1 MHLGTSFVGR
11 ERDLSA
17 LAQLFDAGVRLVTL
31 LGPAGVGKTRLASA
45 YASTR
50 SGAFCDLT
58 DAVTAFDVV
67 ANLGQTLDVS
77 LSASSTVEEALAS
90 LLSRLR
96 ADGRERLLVLDNFE
110 QVGVE
115 GVPIVSRL
123 LEAAPS
129 VRLLL
134 TSRERLRLPEE
145 SVVDLAPLAG
155 EPARTLF
162 LDRARAVRHGY
173 QPGKEESAAIDA
185 ICRELDGLPLAIEL
199 AAARMRVLSAGELRA
214 RLDERFTVLSSS
226 ERMHSPRHATLRTAL
241 DWSWAS
247 LQDDERRALAQCSVF
262 EGGFTL
268 EAAEAILETEGAVL
282 DLLHALRDKSLL
294 WTRETAL
301 GLRFGL
307 YLSIRDY
314 AAEKREAEDAVLERH
329 TDFYL
334 SHGFTWAAHSEGAE
348 GSSARGHLDA
358 EQPNLIAIHRRALR
372 AGRAEPAIRAAICL
386 QPVLI
391 ARGPAALRLELVDT
405 ALALAG
411 EDPSVHPRLIGW
423 ATLARGD
430 TLFGIGRMIES
441 RAMID
446 RAIAAGLA
454 TGDARLHGRAL
465 WMLGVLHAA
474 QDRFDEARSTLEE
487 ALAVHRRV
495 QDRIHEGRS
504 LASLGALALEEGDL
518 EAAGERFEQ
527 ALGLLEETK
536 DERWMGRTIALLGGL
551 EDARGNVEEARQLY
565 LQAVSVHDRS
575 GDRRH
580 LANVLAALAA
590 LDTELGNLDRAEET
604 FERALAIRHEVP
616 DRRTEGMVRLL
627 AGVCLEQRLDL
638 AGALKSYREAV
649 RIHREIESPRALA
662 IALAHRARVEN
673 QLGHRERAR
682 SRLEEARGATPDRQ
696 VDALIG
702 IVEGHLCLSEDP
714 RAAEAKLASA
724 VPIAETSAL
733 LRRAA
738 RTLRA
743 ALSDGLPDEALVV
756 GIGWFKPPHGHR
768 IDISSRRAPS
778 ALLRAL
784 ASARKQRSGASLTVD
799 ALFDAGW
806 PNERALPAAA
816 ASRVYVAISTLRK
829 MGLKDLLIR
838 DDAGYRLDPLR
849 AAPRRL
855 TA

>member
-1 MHLGTSFVGR
+1 M
-11 ERDLSA
+11 
-17 LAQLFDAGVRLVTL
+17 
-31 LGPAGVGKTRLASA
+31 GKTRLASA
-45 YASTR
+45 FTSTR

-58 DAVTAFDVV
+58 DAATAFDMV
-67 ANLGQTLDVS
+67 AAIGQTLDVS
-77 LSASSTVEEALAS
+77 LFASSTVEEALAS
-90 LLSRLR
+90 LLSRLH
-96 ADGRERLLVLDNFE
+96 DEGERLLVLDNFE

-123 LEAAPS
+123 LEAAPR
-129 VRLLL
+129 VCLLL
-134 TSRERLRLPEE
+134 TSRERLRLPAE
-145 SVVDLAPLAG
+145 SVVDLAPLAI
-155 EPARTLF
+155 EHARALF

-173 QPGKEESAAIDA
+173 HPSPEESAAVDA

-214 RLDERFTVLSSS
+214 RLDERFAVLSSS
-226 ERMHSPRHATLRTAL
+226 ERTHSPRHATLRTAL

-247 LQDDERRALAQCSVF
+247 LHDDERSALAQCSVF

-268 EAAEAILETEGAVL
+268 EAAEAILKTGGAVL

-294 WTRETAL
+294 WTKETPL

-314 AAEKREAEDAVLERH
+314 AAEKREDGAALDRH
-329 TDFYL
+329 ADFYL
-334 SHGFTWAAHSEGAE
+334 GHGFAWAAHAEGSE

-358 EQPNLIAIHRRALR
+358 EQPNLIAIHRRALA
-372 AGRAEPAIRAAICL
+372 AGRAEQAIRAAICL

-391 ARGPAALRLELVDT
+391 ARGPAALRLELVDA
-405 ALALAG
+405 ALAIAEG
-411 EDPSVHPRLIGW
+411 DASVHPRLIGW

-430 TLFGIGRMIES
+430 TLFGIGRMLES
-441 RAMID
+441 RAMFD

-474 QDRFDEARSTLEE
+474 QDRFDEARATLDE

-495 QDRIHEGRS
+495 QDKIHEGRS

-518 EAAGERFEQ
+518 EAAGDRFEE
-527 ALGLLEETK
+527 ALGLLEETQ
-536 DERWMGRTIALLGGL
+536 DEQWMGRTIALLGGL

-565 LQAVSVHDRS
+565 LQALSVHDRS

-580 LANVLAALAA
+580 LAYVLAALAA

-627 AGVCLEQRLDL
+627 ASVCLEQRQDP

-649 RIHREIESPRALA
+649 RIDREIESPRALA
-662 IALAHRARVEN
+662 IALAHRARVEH

-682 SRLEEARGATPDRQ
+682 ARLEEARTAAPDRQ
-696 VDALIG
+696 VEALIR
-702 IVEGHLCLSEDP
+702 IVEGHLCLTQDP
-714 RAAEAKLASA
+714 RTAEAHLASA
-724 VPIAETSAL
+724 IPIAETSAL
-733 LRRAA
+733 VRRAA
-738 RTLRA
+738 RALRA

-756 GIGWFKPPHGHR
+756 GAGWFKPPHGHR

-778 ALLRAL
+778 ALLQAL
-784 ASARKQRSGASLTVD
+784 GTARKRSGASLTVD
-799 ALFDAGW
+799 ELFEAGW

-829 MGLKDLLIR
+829 MGLKELLIR
-838 DDAGYRLDPLR
+838 DDAGYRLDPSIPL
-849 AAPRRL
+849 L
-855 TA
+855 EG